1 MESNAPAQNGV
12 RFVTACDVCGQ
23 PVTAEDCFQA
33 ELTAGGATCPTSLTM
48 HKACYDAASSL
59 WVPEDPDST
68 CTYDPLFPETGQWN
82 RMQQEQAESAPG
94 GEA

>member
-23 PVTAEDCFQA
+23 PVTADDFVQA
-33 ELTAGGATCPTSLTM
+33 ELTAGGATCPTALTM
-48 HKACYDAASSL
+48 HKACYESASAM

-68 CTYDPLFPETGQWN
+68 CTYDPLFPETGKWMH
-82 RMQQEQAESAPG
+82 MQQEQSESASG
-94 GEA
+94 SQA